1 MEHKTL
7 FYTVYALQIGVIS
20 ILVPM
25 WIKSRL
31 QSMLGEHPPA
41 EYPKLYPV
49 SPERISVT
57 LKQFTWLNVLVV
69 LMGLAILGHVMFSQ
83 HEELLGW
90 DNQGALI
97 VYFLLQYLPFLYLGN
112 QGFRYHQM
120 MRQQNS
126 SAQRS
131 ATLQPRQLTDYV
143 SSALLLTIGLS
154 VLAYIA
160 TVVYIAQDP
169 FEGFAGYWNIL
180 YVCLLNLFFW
190 VMIRAQ
196 LHGKKH
202 DPHQSHHDRLQQQ
215 QLICQVLVI
224 GWLMANLFLTSNMW
238 LAKLDMRDLN
248 VVIQSLYFTLI
259 TLLMSQT
266 STHQPTDYSVYQA
279 TPEEAR

>member
-7 FYTVYALQIGVIS
+7 FYAAYALQITVIS
-20 ILVPM
+20 IVVPM
-25 WIKSRL
+25 WIKNRL
-31 QSMLGEHPPA
+31 QQMLKAHPPT

-49 SPERISVT
+49 SPGRIAST
-57 LKQFTWLNVLVV
+57 LTHFSLLNALVV
-69 LMGLAILGHVMFSQ
+69 LMGLAILGHVMFTAQ
-83 HEELLGW
+83 EELLGW

-97 VYFLLQYLPFLYLGN
+97 VYFLLQYLPFLYLGS

-120 MRQQNS
+120 MRQMNTS
-126 SAQRS
+126 SERKAQ
-131 ATLQPRQLTDYV
+131 LMPRNLADHV
-143 SSALLLTIGLS
+143 SPVWFVVIGLS
-154 VLAYIA
+154 ALSYIG